1 MPDPGVRSD
10 VSPTLKQKLAAAGP
24 DNTYILGVWYIGRDD
39 TGKPMY
45 RVKYAS
51 TPYPS
56 NLVNMKN
63 VNRMAVTKT
72 ISFDGKTWLQPR
84 IKKADTGGDRGN
96 PAALQASKKFWL
108 SWIGDAYFNNVISRN
123 TATGLR
129 DLVNNWD
136 GSYLDLNKQMRFI
149 EANQPVGPGNTKA
162 RDDLPPD
169 DADAGW
175 WGGGGGGFEP
185 VYEAPDRRVVEDM
198 VKGTFVS
205 LVGTIPDE
213 ALVEQG
219 VNLYMRDHRRDWDT
233 PDREI
238 DPSMSVLEYVRS
250 TEQYQ
255 TIHEL
260 RPDSED
266 ERSWISDRRAA
277 AAQGGLNLGAQEDF
291 AIEQASIGGDLQDVR
306 TSAAMSQVQTS
317 GSARGTSIEDRMKA
331 TATQMFRSVVR

>member
-51 TPYPS
+51 TPYPG

-72 ISFDGKTWLQPR
+72 ISFDGKTWLKPR
-84 IKKADTGGDRGN
+84 INKANTGSRVSSDAVIN
-96 PAALQASKKFWL
+96 NAKKFWL
-108 SWIGDAYFNNVISRN
+108 SWIADAHLSSVISKN
-123 TATGLR
+123 TANGLR
-129 DLVNNWD
+129 DMVNNWK
-136 GSYLDLNKQMRFI
+136 GTGLDLNKQMRFI
-149 EANQPVGPGNTKA
+149 EANQPVGPGNIVA
-162 RDDLPPD
+162 RGPEEPDLPD
-169 DADAGW
+169 FDFGF
-175 WGGGGGGFEP
+175 GGGGGFEP

-205 LVGTIPDE
+205 LVGTIPDDT
-213 ALVEQG
+213 LVEAG

-255 TIHEL
+255 AIHEL

-266 ERSWISDRRAA
+266 ERSWVSDRRVA